1 MQIIF
6 VTLAITFTAVLTVP
20 LAVIAIG
27 IRRQERAGSLS
38 IRPRGR
44 TAAVT
49 RKLLDLHAAGRLRAV
64 PGGRYPLEHAR
75 RAHQDLAARRTQGK
89 LLLDPTLPA

>member
-6 VTLAITFTAVLTVP
+6 VALAITFTAVLTVP
-20 LAVIAIG
+20 LAVVAIG
-27 IRRQERAGSLS
+27 IRRQERACSLS

-49 RKLLDLHAAGRLRAV
+49 RKLLDLHAAPQASNPGPGRSDRAETS
-64 PGGRYPLEHAR
+64 GPLQIRGDLILTSAAAM
-75 RAHQDLAARRTQGK
+75 RAQ
-89 LLLDPTLPA
+89 P